1 MTHYLTHRHRQRSRT
16 ELGAGTLLMLWVAL
30 AFLGAGLLAVPGIV
44 VSLGSH
50 RANTAGDLAAL
61 SAAQAIQSGDP
72 DACTTAHEIA
82 TIHHADLTHCTI
94 NGEVVSLTVAVHLRL
109 GALGTPTIHTNSR
122 AGPVPETSADPG
134 AGPLNP
140 LSVEPG
146 GADWADD
153 G

>member
-1 MTHYLTHRHRQRSRT
+1 MTHYLRQRHRHRVRNER
-16 ELGAGTLLMLWVAL
+16 GAGTLLMLWVAL
-30 AFLGAGLLAVPGIV
+30 AFLGAGLLAVPWIV

-50 RANTAGDLAAL
+50 RANTAADLAAL

-72 DACTTAHEIA
+72 DACKTAREIA
-82 TIHHADLTHCTI
+82 TVHHAEVTQCAV

-122 AGPVPETSADPG
+122 AGPVTEIAAD
-134 AGPLNP
+134 
-140 LSVEPG
+140 PG